1 MVASSRISDVEI
13 WRAAHQ
19 LLKQYPEEPDM
30 VAAQRADADYEQG
43 DIFNFNLWTRIMGAV
58 QALLRTRPDGE
69 TLN

>member
-1 MVASSRISDVEI
+1 
-13 WRAAHQ
+13 
-19 LLKQYPEEPDM
+19 M
-30 VAAQRADADYEQG
+30 VAAQRADAAYEQG